1 MKYILIK
8 KKEPVLLLQ
17 SKRETESSAEENKH
31 ACKSANKLVRNIH
44 QPCLKSRHIS
54 KHSFVQEEVSN
65 QGHPTTA
72 FCFGEAKILPR
83 TF

>member
-31 ACKSANKLVRNIH
+31 TNPQTNAWVRNIH

-54 KHSFVQEEVSN
+54 KHSVRLSRGFESGAPN
-65 QGHPTTA
+65 D
-72 FCFGEAKILPR
+72 CFLFRRSKNIA
-83 TF
+83 